1 MESTGQCSTCMRRA
15 HGVSLTGGGTYM
27 ESSVNSSTE
36 TQAKTETETGA
47 GSEADTGAQTGAQ
60 SGPETEAAAQTEA
73 GAEARS
79 KAEAE
84 AETKTTATFVFNPSR
99 VYFEPRALEYPLGQ
113 KIYEQALSAGLPIL
127 MAGSHNRIA
136 GLPGNTP
143 RRRFLEAKRTLVVG
157 VRQGT
162 TFQTSRPSADYA
174 LPLATGC
181 PGHCHYC
188 YLNTNLS
195 TKPYVRIYVNLA
207 EILEIADKYARER
220 APRLT
225 YFDGSCTSDPVAVE
239 HWSHALRTTIEH
251 FARSEF
257 GRFRFVTKFAAV
269 DPLLGLRHNGHTRIR
284 FSVNTRTV
292 ASQFEKAVPRVSE
305 RLDAA
310 ARVASAGYPLGFHI
324 SPVIIYHGW
333 KKEYAELLEEIR
345 AKLPRTAPENDLRF
359 EIVAHRFTPRAKQ
372 TILEVYPTT
381 RLEMNESQRKWK
393 WGQFGYGKYVYGEET
408 YEEITRFFTEN
419 LHRLFPEAT
428 LDYVV

>member
-1 MESTGQCSTCMRRA
+1 MDSP
-15 HGVSLTGGGTYM
+15 VD
-27 ESSVNSSTE
+27 SSTV
-36 TQAKTETETGA
+36 TV
-47 GSEADTGAQTGAQ
+47 
-60 SGPETEAAAQTEA
+60 
-73 GAEARS
+73 
-79 KAEAE
+79 
-84 AETKTTATFVFNPSR
+84 AETTVETAPTFVFNPSR
-99 VYFEPRALEYPLGQ
+99 VYFEPQALEYPLGK
-113 KIYEQALSAGLPIL
+113 KIHEQARSAGLPIL
-127 MAGSHNRIA
+127 MAGSHNRIT

-157 VRQGT
+157 VRRGT
-162 TFQTSRPSADYA
+162 TFQTSKPSADYA

-207 EILEIADKYARER
+207 EILHIADKYARER

-239 HWSHALRTTIEH
+239 HWSHGLRTTIEH

-269 DPLLGLRHNGHTRIR
+269 DPLLGLPHNGHTRIR

-324 SPVIIYHGW
+324 SPVIVYDSW
-333 KKEYAELLEEIR
+333 KKEYAELLEEMR
-345 AKLPRTAPENDLRF
+345 TKLPPIRPENDLRF

-372 TILEVYPTT
+372 TILEVYPATT
-381 RLEMNESQRKWK
+381 LEMDESQRKWK

-408 YEEITRFFTEN
+408 YEEITSFFTEH
-419 LHRLFPEAT
+419 LRRLFPEAT
-428 LDYVV
+428 LDYIV

>member
-1 MESTGQCSTCMRRA
+1 
-15 HGVSLTGGGTYM
+15 M

-36 TQAKTETETGA
+36 TQAKTETGTGAGTKAETEAETEAETGA
-47 GSEADTGAQTGAQ
+47 E
-60 SGPETEAAAQTEA
+60 AQTEA
-73 GAEARS
+73 GAEART
-79 KAEAE
+79 KPET
-84 AETKTTATFVFNPSR
+84 ETKTTATFVFSPSR

-157 VRQGT
+157 VRRGT

-207 EILEIADKYARER
+207 EILDIADKYARER

-239 HWSHALRTTIEH
+239 HWSHGLSTAIEH

-269 DPLLGLRHNGHTRIR
+269 DPLLGLPHNGHTRIR

-292 ASQFEKAVPRVSE
+292 ATQFEKAVPRVSE

-310 ARVASAGYPLGFHI
+310 ARVALAGYPLGFHI
-324 SPVIIYHGW
+324 SPVIIYDGW
-333 KKEYAELLEEIR
+333 KKEYAKLLEEMR
-345 AKLPRTAPENDLRF
+345 TKLPPIRPENDLRF

-381 RLEMNESQRKWK
+381 TLEMDESGRKWK

-408 YEEITRFFTEN
+408 YEEITRFFTEH
-419 LHRLFPEAT
+419 LRRLFPEAT
-428 LDYVV
+428 LDYIV